1 MPMPEKEITFKSE
14 TLTLHG
20 LLEEHPGEKGVVVT
34 HPHPLYGGNMYNH
47 VVDTVC
53 QAFQEREYTCLRFN
67 FRGVGLSEGE
77 HGNGIGEQ
85 DDVMA
90 ALDYLSALG
99 KKEIDLA
106 GYSFGAWVNAR
117 GLGKYSQV
125 KRMIMISPPVNAM
138 DYSFLSYNPKI
149 KLVISG
155 SHDDIAGTQ
164 GIKEGMPIW
173 NPEAILKIVDGAD
186 HFFGSKTDELKRLIV
201 EFLGDQ

>member
-1 MPMPEKEITFKSE
+1 MPEKEMSFDSGPLKMQ
-14 TLTLHG
+14 G

-34 HPHPLYGGNMYNH
+34 HPHPLYGGDMYNH
-47 VVDTVC
+47 VVEAVC
-53 QAFQEREYTCLRFN
+53 QAYQEREYSCLRFN

-77 HGNGIGEQ
+77 YDNGFGEQ

-106 GYSFGAWVNAR
+106 GYSFGAWVNAQ
-117 GLGKYSQV
+117 GIDKYNQV

-155 SHDDIAGTQ
+155 SQDDIAGTQ
-164 GIKEGMPIW
+164 GIKEGIPIW
-173 NPEAILKIVDGAD
+173 NPGAVVKIVDGAD
-186 HFFGSKTDELKRLIV
+186 HFYGSKTDELKRLIV

>member
-1 MPMPEKEITFKSE
+1 MSEKEITFNSG
-14 TLTLHG
+14 TLKLQG
-20 LLEEHPGEKGVVVT
+20 LLEEHLGAKGVVVT
-34 HPHPLYGGNMYNH
+34 HPHSLYGGDMYNH
-47 VVDTVC
+47 VVEAVC
-53 QAFQEREYTCLRFN
+53 RAYQERQYTCLRFN

-77 HGNGIGEQ
+77 HDNGVGEQ

-99 KKEIDLA
+99 KNEIDLV
-106 GYSFGAWVNAR
+106 GYSFGAWINAQ
-117 GLGKYSQV
+117 GLDKYHHV

-164 GIKEGMPIW
+164 GIQEGIPIW
-173 NPEAILKIVDGAD
+173 NPEAILKIIDGAD
-186 HFFGSKTDELKRLIV
+186 HFYGSKTEELKRLIV
-201 EFLGDQ
+201 EYLDQ